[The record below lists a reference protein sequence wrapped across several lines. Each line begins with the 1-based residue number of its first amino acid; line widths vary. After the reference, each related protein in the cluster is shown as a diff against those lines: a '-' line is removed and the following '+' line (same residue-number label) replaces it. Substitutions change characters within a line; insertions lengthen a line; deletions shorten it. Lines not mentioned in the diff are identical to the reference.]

1 MDISR
6 RRGTRKVIRNEDM
19 ADQKKLRV
27 SLGLQA
33 NDIHEEEKFQERF
46 MAFIGDLNS
55 RKQDG
60 DENLAHISRVKR
72 RIVSWDVCGIACS
85 VKCKYTWMKVSKY
98 QVDCYYYKKQQMY

>member
-1 MDISR
+1 MELDISR

-55 RKQDG
+55 RKQD
-60 DENLAHISRVKR
+60 S
-72 RIVSWDVCGIACS
+72 GIPCDAKLLSLQGGHFAILCQF
-85 VKCKYTWMKVSKY
+85 KF
-98 QVDCYYYKKQQMY
+98 